1 MHQKV
6 SSFSVSYR
14 LKQKYLSRVDASF
27 ASPPRNDS
35 SRGSMI
41 DYRPLP
47 VFFRSGRSN
56 TSQVNI
62 QDLVIKTPDAQIGS
76 GSFGDVWK
84 GTRSGSP
91 CAVKVL
97 HGVNLFLPLHGSVN
111 SEKQEKFWSE
121 CKFLK
126 QLKHPNIVRHL
137 QTYIHPESGTPLLAM
152 ELMDE
157 NLTSFLERCS
167 ETSGNKL
174 TKCIQMKI
182 CTDVAKA
189 LNYLHYYRIVHRD
202 LSSHNILLSGS
213 TRTVSCNR
221 ISAKVSD
228 FGISRLIDNERFDK
242 TLSTIAPGTKGY
254 MPPESWNC
262 QGKYDEKF
270 DIFSFGVLVLQTI
283 TMLRPDP
290 SDRYSSGGIVPEVKR
305 RKDHFRQIKSHTLEH
320 LVSSCL
326 RDNKVARPSASE
338 ICCILQQQHIS
349 CTCTLHLLDE
359 YEDLLDLL

>member
-1 MHQKV
+1 MHQKL
-6 SSFSVSYR
+6 SSFSFSDRSKENYP
-14 LKQKYLSRVDASF
+14 SIFTASF
-27 ASPPRNDS
+27 SSPPQSDG
-35 SRGSMI
+35 SRGSTI
-41 DYRPLP
+41 DYRLLP
-47 VFFRSGRSN
+47 AFLRPDHLN
-56 TSQVNI
+56 ASQVKV
-62 QDLVIKTPDAQIGS
+62 QDLVIKTPDAQIGT

-84 GTRSGSP
+84 ATRSGSP

-97 HGVNLFLPLHGSVN
+97 HGVNLFLSLHGSVN
-111 SEKQEKFWSE
+111 SEKQKKFQSE

-126 QLKHPNIVRHL
+126 RLKHPNIVRYL

-157 NLTSFLERCS
+157 NLTSFLERHS

-174 TKCIQMKI
+174 TKCIQMKV
-182 CTDVAKA
+182 CMDVAEA
-189 LNYLHYYRIVHRD
+189 LKYLHSFRIVHRD

-213 TRTVSCNR
+213 TQMVSCER

-254 MPPESWNC
+254 MPPESWSC

-283 TMLRPDP
+283 TMLRPNP
-290 SDRYSSGGIVPEVKR
+290 SDRDSSGRIVPEVKR
-305 RKDHFRQIKSHTLEH
+305 RKDHLRQIKSHALEH

-326 RDNKVARPSASE
+326 RDNKDERPSASE
-338 ICCILQQQHIS
+338 ICCILQQRHIL
-349 CTCTLHLLDE
+349 CRCMFFGLFF
-359 YEDLLDLL
+359 